1 MLAAVL
7 PSWSV
12 SQGFGSRPAVAGLF
26 FCAAQSPLQSS
37 RGRSRGS
44 QIACTLE
51 TGLRLPLDA
60 LTAAIE
66 SEAEQGDEQ
75 DLTAWGE
82 AVELEELDTLQ
93 LGLLEVEG
101 ALEGHTS
108 RLLSELGD
116 IESAGL
122 IFQDDG
128 APSPATL
135 GIALV
140 LTAERAAEV
149 DFLLVADL
157 VAASEGGAN
166 PAHASRARLAL
177 ATAVEQTLAE
187 MEAAQLFTDASTDAR
202 VSVNDGPQAQSMEE
216 ARRMHSRWA
225 ILELAR
231 ARFAEDRP
239 ADWGS
244 VGG

>member
-1 MLAAVL
+1 MLAAVFA
-7 PSWSV
+7 WSA
-12 SQGFGSRPAVAGLF
+12 SPRLS
-26 FCAAQSPLQSS
+26 FCVTQSPLQPN
-37 RGRSRGS
+37 RGRYGCP
-44 QIACTLE
+44 IASTTPE
-51 TGLRLPLDA
+51 SGLRLTLDA
-60 LTAAIE
+60 LTAAIK
-66 SEAEQGDEQ
+66 SEEEQDAEQ

-82 AVELEELDTLQ
+82 AIELEDLNTLEL
-93 LGLLEVEG
+93 GSLEVEG

-116 IESAGL
+116 FEAAGL
-122 IFQDDG
+122 VFQDDG

-135 GIALV
+135 GVALV
-140 LTAERAAEV
+140 LTAERAAEL

-166 PAHASRARLAL
+166 PDHASRARLAL
-177 ATAVEQTLAE
+177 AAAVNQTLAE
-187 MEAAQLFTDASTDAR
+187 MEAAELFTDASTEAR
-202 VSVNDGPQAQSMEE
+202 VSVNDGPQAQTMEE
-216 ARRMHSRWA
+216 ARRMHQRWA

-244 VGG
+244 VVG